1 MGVTA
6 AVRRSPTL
14 TTASKGG
21 AVNSYL
27 RVFTAL
33 NAAGVRYVVVGG
45 VAVVLQGHVR
55 MTVDLDLVV
64 DLAVEPV
71 LTVLDL
77 LAELGFRPRLPV
89 DPHDFA
95 DPVVRSQWVA
105 ERNLQVF
112 SLYHPGD
119 PLSEID
125 LFATHPLPFEQ
136 LLAEADQIEVGD
148 VRVPVASIP
157 HLLRLKRDAGRP
169 RDLEDIAAL
178 SLLQRQRERSS

>member
-1 MGVTA
+1 MNG
-6 AVRRSPTL
+6 
-14 TTASKGG
+14 
-21 AVNSYL
+21 YL
-27 RVFTAL
+27 EVFRAL
-33 NAAGVRYVVVGG
+33 NAARVRYVVVGG

-64 DLAVEPV
+64 DLAVEPARA
-71 LTVLDL
+71 VLDL

-95 DPVVRSQWVA
+95 DPAIRDRWVA

-112 SLYHPGD
+112 SLHHPDD

-136 LLAEADQIEVGD
+136 LLAEADEMQVGS

-157 HLLRLKRDAGRP
+157 HLLHLKRAAGRP
-169 RDLEDIAAL
+169 RDLEDIEAL
-178 SLLQRQRERSS
+178 SRLQQERDGPS

>member
-1 MGVTA
+1 MNG
-6 AVRRSPTL
+6 
-14 TTASKGG
+14 
-21 AVNSYL
+21 YL

-33 NAAGVRYVVVGG
+33 NAAHVRYVVVGG

-64 DLAVEPV
+64 DLAVEPA
-71 LTVLDL
+71 LAVLDL

-95 DPVVRSQWVA
+95 DPVIRSQWVA

-112 SLYHPGD
+112 SLYHPDD

-136 LLAEADQIEVGD
+136 MLAEADQIAVGH
-148 VRVPVASIP
+148 VCVPVTSIP
-157 HLLRLKRDAGRP
+157 HLLHLKRAAGRP
-169 RDLEDIAAL
+169 RDLEDIEAL
-178 SLLQRQRERSS
+178 SRLQQERDDPS